1 MTVASSVDYV
11 RGLKGKDSVLIK
23 RDDLVR
29 ITPKLNFNGDFKD
42 PANFPRAGLYIYEIN
57 TSTSG
62 TFNGPEG
69 NGTFYGT
76 VEIIS
81 RIGGDINGLDVVTI
95 KAYSYNMTGFMLIG
109 RKIREKI
116 RITGEN
122 GNKYIDIIKPVPAI
136 SVRTG
141 ITRMKSTWLAEPL
154 SEGNF
159 FYRVTFRN
167 GFADFF
173 RCL

>member
-1 MTVASSVDYV
+1 MLSMAEDIKENEMTSVSSVDYV

-95 KAYSYNMTGFMLIG
+95 RAYSYNMTGFMLIG
-109 RKIREKI
+109 RKN
-116 RITGEN
+116 TGKDTYNWGEW
-122 GNKYIDIIKPVPAI
+122 KQIY
-136 SVRTG
+136 
-141 ITRMKSTWLAEPL
+141 
-154 SEGNF
+154 
-159 FYRVTFRN
+159 
-167 GFADFF
+167 
-173 RCL
+173 

>member
-1 MTVASSVDYV
+1 M
-11 RGLKGKDSVLIK
+11 LIK
-23 RDDLVR
+23 KEDLVH

-42 PANFPRAGLYIYEIN
+42 PANFPGAGLYIYEIN

-109 RKIREKI
+109 RKN
-116 RITGEN
+116 TGKDTYNWGEW
-122 GNKYIDIIKPVPAI
+122 KQIY
-136 SVRTG
+136 
-141 ITRMKSTWLAEPL
+141 
-154 SEGNF
+154 
-159 FYRVTFRN
+159 
-167 GFADFF
+167 
-173 RCL
+173 